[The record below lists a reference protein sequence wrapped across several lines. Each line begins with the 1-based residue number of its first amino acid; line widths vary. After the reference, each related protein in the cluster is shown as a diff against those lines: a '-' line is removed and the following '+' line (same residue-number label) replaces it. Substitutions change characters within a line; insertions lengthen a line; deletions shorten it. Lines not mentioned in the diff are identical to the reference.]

1 MPKRKI
7 EIIHKAPG
15 LVIINKPAGISVT
28 KDRSGTDDLLT
39 LLRRQLPDEAN
50 LRLVHRLDKFTS
62 GVMIIATSPESQSK
76 LSSMFEKQLIKKT
89 YLAIV
94 TGFVANQTGIIN
106 APLAHSRKNPQLMR
120 VDRKRGKPA
129 LTRYRLL
136 ADFGLAALLAVEPLT
151 GRTHQIRVHLAEN
164 GMPLAVDPLYAS
176 NRTIML
182 SNFKS
187 GFTFKKGWTETPL
200 IDRLTLHAYR
210 IKITSGELTDS
221 EYIAPPDKKF
231 AATIK
236 MLTKHNSKG
245 PEAFLNKDHFSAILS
260 ARPF

>member
-1 MPKRKI
+1 MPKRNI

-15 LVIINKPAGISVT
+15 LLIINKPAGISVT
-28 KDRSGTDDLLT
+28 KDRSGADDLLM
-39 LLRRQLPDEAN
+39 LLRQQLPDEDD

-62 GVMIIATSPESQSK
+62 GVMLIATSPESQSK

-94 TGFVANQTGIIN
+94 TGFIANQTGTIN
-106 APLAHSRKNPQLMR
+106 APLAHNRKNPQLMR

-129 LTRYRLL
+129 VTHYRLL

-151 GRTHQIRVHLAEN
+151 GRTHQIRIHLADKA
-164 GMPLAVDPLYAS
+164 MPLAVDPLYGS
-176 NRTIML
+176 NRPIML
-182 SNFKS
+182 SDFKP
-187 GFTFKKGWTETPL
+187 GFIFKKGWTETPL

-210 IKITSGELTDS
+210 IEIPSAEPAAS
-221 EYIAPPDKKF
+221 EYIAPLDKKF
-231 AATIK
+231 AAAIK